1 MTPKKPSTGRLLL
14 AVHTATPYQG
24 VALLEEGGLLGES
37 LWLAGESGE
46 LRRPYLPIL
55 AAEVEAL
62 LTRLGAQ
69 WGKVTAIGLSHGPG
83 SFTGVRSGLAFAK
96 GLGFAL
102 GVPLV
107 AVGTLEA
114 LAYQV
119 GKGLVVPLLDA
130 RRGELYWGLY
140 RVVEDAVEPIISPQ
154 AATPEKISEI
164 LAAYSEPLALTGE
177 PLGWI
182 PFNGFHRAPSNA
194 WVLRPGSLGRLT
206 WEGFCKGEG
215 RSGSQVLPFYLRSPL

>member
-37 LWLAGESGE
+37 LWLAGESGG

-62 LTRLGAQ
+62 LKRLGAQ
-69 WGKVTAIGLSHGPG
+69 WREVAAIGLTHGPG

-114 LAYQV
+114 LACQV
-119 GKGLVVPLLDA
+119 GQGLVAPLLDA
-130 RRGELYWGLY
+130 RRGELYWGLF
-140 RVVEDAVEPIISPQ
+140 RVVEGAVETIIPPQ
-154 AATPEKISEI
+154 AATPEKICET
-164 LAAYSEPLALTGE
+164 LAAYSEPVALTGE

-182 PFNGFHRAPSNA
+182 PFAGFYRAPPDA
-194 WVLRPGSLGRLT
+194 WALRPGSLGRLT
-206 WEGFCKGEG
+206 WEGFLQGGG
-215 RSGSQVLPFYLRSPL
+215 RPASQVLPFYLRSPL